1 MEKKKKWASL
11 KKRISPNI
19 KRKLM
24 LILLKI
30 RERLKY
36 GKKIEKS
43 PCQNEQ
49 SNEERDKV
57 LQILK
62 RSRREAQLSVTNYVG
77 KTENKL

>member
-43 PCQNEQ
+43 PC
-49 SNEERDKV
+49 
-57 LQILK
+57 
-62 RSRREAQLSVTNYVG
+62 
-77 KTENKL
+77 